1 MILANLREKFSLLFF
16 TFLVG
21 VFLLFD
27 CSNVFAFSVSP
38 LKQTM
43 IVAPGSEVE
52 FSIDVINDS
61 TEVKS
66 FLPEV
71 EGFEV
76 DSETGSAN
84 FGNFSDAQNWTKVGS
99 SKLTLQP
106 NEKGGVKFLFDVP
119 ESAQPGAYYLG
130 LFAKEVNAGGQVSLS
145 SRVGSL
151 LFLYV
156 EGEVREDLVR
166 TNFSASKK
174 VFFSQEFEIALDL
187 ENKGTIHVIPRGQV
201 VFKNILGQE
210 VGKVYLN
217 LDQRKVLPRGVWHE
231 TLKIETNDPRA
242 IGPIKAELTV
252 VYGLT
257 QNQISDITSF
267 WYFPNWVFYMLGPVI
282 VLIIIILVGIRV
294 VRSRFRR

>member
-27 CSNVFAFSVSP
+27 FSNVFAFSVSP

-52 FSIDVINDS
+52 FSIEIINDS
-61 TEVKS
+61 PEVKS
-66 FLPEV
+66 FLQEV
-71 EGFEV
+71 DGFEIN
-76 DSETGSAN
+76 SETGIAN

-106 NEKGGVKFLFDVP
+106 NEKGEFKFLFDVP

-174 VFFSQEFEIALDL
+174 VFFSQEFEIALGL
-187 ENKGTIHVIPRGQV
+187 ENKGTIHVSPRGQV

-210 VGKVYLN
+210 VDKVYIN
-217 LDQRKVLPRGVWHE
+217 LDQRKVLPRGIWQE

-267 WYFPNWVFYMLGPVI
+267 WYFPEWSLYIVGAFVI
-282 VLIIIILVGIRV
+282 LLIMIVIGIRV

>member
-1 MILANLREKFSLLFF
+1 MILSYLREKFSLLFF
-16 TFLVG
+16 TLLVG
-21 VFLLFD
+21 FFSLFGY
-27 CSNVFAFSVSP
+27 SNVLAFSVSP

-52 FSIDVINDS
+52 FSIDVTNDS
-61 TEVKS
+61 IEVKS

-76 DSETGSAN
+76 DAETGIAK

-106 NEKGGVKFLFDVP
+106 DEKGEFKFLFNVP

-130 LFAKEVNAGGQVSLS
+130 LFAKEAGATGQVSLS

-166 TNFSASKK
+166 TNFSASKN
-174 VFFSQEFEIALDL
+174 VFFTPEFEIALDL
-187 ENKGTIHVIPRGQV
+187 ENKGTIHVSPRGQV
-201 VFKNILGQE
+201 VLKNILGQE

-231 TLKIETNDPRA
+231 SIKIGTTDIRA

-257 QNQISDITSF
+257 QNQISDVTSF
-267 WYFPNWVFYMLGPVI
+267 WYLPNWFFYMLGPVI
-282 VLIIIILVGIRV
+282 VLIIMILVGIRV
-294 VRSRFRR
+294 VRLRSRR